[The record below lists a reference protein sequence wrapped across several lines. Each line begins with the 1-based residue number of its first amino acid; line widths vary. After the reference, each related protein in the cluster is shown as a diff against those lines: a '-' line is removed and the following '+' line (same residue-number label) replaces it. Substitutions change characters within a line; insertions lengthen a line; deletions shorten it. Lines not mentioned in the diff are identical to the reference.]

1 MSGSGK
7 GRIEVMGQKY
17 LFDFESA
24 YVPTEQKVKLAFQ
37 FPIIGEVLT
46 EIKVTDAKSFEE
58 SRLMKILYRE
68 AKRREMSDADIQDL
82 SSFARGTQRFL
93 YQRLFGGQLC
103 FGQENEK
110 DQWSCEVP
118 GMVKV
123 TALAPNDSSSQ
134 VYFERLQIQEAK
146 QQRTNLY
153 LFFDSC
159 DSEI

>member
-82 SSFARGTQRFL
+82 SSFA
-93 YQRLFGGQLC
+93 
-103 FGQENEK
+103 
-110 DQWSCEVP
+110 S
-118 GMVKV
+118 
-123 TALAPNDSSSQ
+123 
-134 VYFERLQIQEAK
+134 
-146 QQRTNLY
+146 
-153 LFFDSC
+153 
-159 DSEI
+159 